1 MLIIT
6 SANTIVLAPASFVN
20 MMPYSNIHEYVH
32 CTVKKLLV
40 LNPEPIVAK
49 IRYGFE
55 GLRHVHLGKER
66 ASQFTRRYRPSTV
79 LCVREGGEGEGGTI
93 CERTLRQR
101 LHS

>member
-40 LNPEPIVAK
+40 INLEPIVAK

-55 GLRHVHLGKER
+55 GLRHVHLR
-66 ASQFTRRYRPSTV
+66 S
-79 LCVREGGEGEGGTI
+79 VRT
-93 CERTLRQR
+93 
-101 LHS
+101 HVS